1 MEFDRITSD
10 PKILDGQPCIRGMRL
25 TVRRVL
31 DALAVYPDREEL
43 RRQYPEL
50 EDEDI
55 KQALGYASATLED
68 RIIELR
74 SAS

>member
-1 MEFDRITSD
+1 
-10 PKILDGQPCIRGMRL
+10 MRL